1 MFCGH
6 GILASRSTPLT
17 AGESTDDT
25 TAVATAADSTAEC
38 RARSGFGL
46 DVSCRSSALS
56 RTSAVDVVLLKTP
69 HSTNNILSFS
79 PVRVGVSYVN
89 VDVLYIHVHV
99 YSIDVRANFQMHVV
113 KAL

>member
-1 MFCGH
+1 M
-6 GILASRSTPLT
+6 
-17 AGESTDDT
+17 
-25 TAVATAADSTAEC
+25 
-38 RARSGFGL
+38 
-46 DVSCRSSALS
+46 
-56 RTSAVDVVLLKTP
+56 VLLKTP